1 MATKDKGATKSS
13 KKPAQKNL
21 KQKRAAKQTKKSGK

>member
-1 MATKDKGATKSS
+1 MEPTTEKSS

>member
-1 MATKDKGATKSS
+1 MATKDNGGTKSS